1 MKSSTFVYVEYDA
14 ATFPLAQSYFY
25 ESIASCD
32 VQSVVDY
39 EEVTLVE
46 MNPQSKSKTTS
57 CKEFKYDL
65 VLNLTHLEKILKT
78 QIKYY
83 TSNKPIDYISTST
96 ML

>member
-1 MKSSTFVYVEYDA
+1 
-14 ATFPLAQSYFY
+14 
-25 ESIASCD
+25 
-32 VQSVVDY
+32 
-39 EEVTLVE
+39 

-65 VLNLTHLEKILKT
+65 VLNLTHLEKILKA